1 MHTHNLADW
10 RVRPL
15 LQRKSRVA
23 EPQCGNE
30 ADLGADARRTPS
42 MSTRADNATNEAL

>member
-30 ADLGADARRTPS
+30 ADLGADTPS